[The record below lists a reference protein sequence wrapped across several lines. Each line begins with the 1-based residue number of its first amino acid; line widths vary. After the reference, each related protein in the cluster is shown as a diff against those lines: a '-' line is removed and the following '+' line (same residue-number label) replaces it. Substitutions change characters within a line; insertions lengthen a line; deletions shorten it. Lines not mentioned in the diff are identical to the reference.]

1 MAIFF
6 ILPPFCKPRYKIKHM
21 NLPELWVMQIVA
33 EQFLSDTLGN
43 DLQLFLDMGFQTK
56 TKKNFINFFL
66 N

>member
-1 MAIFF
+1 
-6 ILPPFCKPRYKIKHM
+6 M

-56 TKKNFINFFL
+56 TKKFFINFFL